1 MSGYGKG
8 KYGLGFYGGGPAPVI
23 SANYVN
29 AVNKFTLSPIILV
42 EMMTESSTNYFAKTE
57 CRFSDIF
64 YYGLLIS
71 VSSVKRTIQNNLG
84 LFEVSSVTVTI
95 SNIENGLFNY
105 WFGSSATFKFKG
117 VPVSLKCGE
126 ESLIRDDYIN
136 FYEGLI
142 DNYEASNG
150 KINLYL
156 KDHFWT
162 LPQTP
167 SVGYVTEA
175 KFSNA
180 LPAILGKPLPFCYG
194 IHSSTEQSTASL
206 DADARNRG
214 AWPTLFIDRRSTRRF
229 FLIAYHAVKSIDN
242 VYAYTPGRGSLELIE
257 NVDYY
262 AWPAGFIEGTRCA
275 YIEIT
280 TTGWTDK
287 VTDASGNLGEV
298 TVNVHGKTDLEDGT
312 GALLLNPVSILK
324 DAFKF
329 YLGDPSINTTKFNEA
344 IAAAD
349 ARAYFAAGGYVEE
362 ISTSQFLKEIC
373 DSFSIRLFPDTL
385 GRVSIDIFE
394 PTGPSSFVS
403 KIYEARDVLQG
414 SYSVDFQA
422 NVQSAEDAQ
431 IINKVDYQHKY
442 HWAKKLFFGND
453 TFKDDT
459 SIDRYAEKRLAIPMK
474 WNSTQGGAKDVASR
488 YVFLYRNPVPHINF
502 KLPIKGTFLD
512 LTDQIKFNHWEA
524 PHAEGFV
531 DERFEI
537 ISHQFD
543 PESCTVDIRAID
555 VESITQDAFFLG
567 DEDLYTR
574 ATGGTMGVV
583 NGSGVITRT
592 GGSTFVGVVQV
603 DDIIR
608 LKTVTNEANRKNLK
622 VIAVAATTITVSNTA
637 WTNES
642 GIGYDVIPSW
652 ITATNEQ
659 KIYGHLCDETTGQFS
674 DATEGFQLL

>member
-298 TVNVHGKTDLEDGT
+298 TVNVHGKTDSEDGT